1 MIDDSGMHKM
11 IDLRGLGKK
20 STNTRTCMKQAP
32 TAKALYLGG
41 KDTMAVFQT
50 TVDTSPGIL

>member
-1 MIDDSGMHKM
+1 MWNNIDTINLKQ
-11 IDLRGLGKK
+11 KK
-20 STNTRTCMKQAP
+20 QKVIMQKSKHLLQ
-32 TAKALYLGG
+32 KAVYLGG